1 MNATS
6 FNFARDQLFND
17 LQLKCLQGPGE
28 LYIFQDRE
36 EGALH
41 FLSDEADFRERVRK
55 LETNGVHFSRAF
67 SIDPEVL
74 EAYGFR
80 AGVLMVFDIE
90 LEVWRPEDLYTST
103 YVAMSFEYERLSDQ
117 FLVAKV
123 ML

>member
-17 LQLKCLQGPGE
+17 LQLACLQGSGE

-36 EGALH
+36 DGALH
-41 FLSDEADFRERVRK
+41 FLSDDDDFRERMRN
-55 LETNGVHFSRAF
+55 LESNGVHFSRAF

-80 AGVLMVFDIE
+80 AGVLMVFDIDSDE
-90 LEVWRPEDLYTST
+90 LRPDDVFTSG
-103 YVAMSFEYERLSDQ
+103 YVSRYFDYERLPDQ
-117 FLVAKV
+117 FVVAKV